1 MDYAWK
7 MLMLLI
13 TEILKGTQMTGM
25 MLLILMNNNMFL
37 QLMFQPKV
45 EIFTF
50 LSMDILLKLSHNL
63 ALHIQKLNQE
73 QHLII
78 LCHLYIFLFIE
89 EILDWITLITKIN
102 FLDQLLFL
110 KAILIYYMIL
120 IQVVPT
126 VPEILS
132 H

>member
-25 MLLILMNNNMFL
+25 MLLILMNNNIFS

-110 KAILIYYMIL
+110 KAILILTIFIM
-120 IQVVPT
+120 
-126 VPEILS
+126 
-132 H
+132 